1 MAAISAAV
9 IGGTAISAL
18 SAGTIAAGVSGIASG
33 AGALMSFAQAGQA
46 KAKAADAT
54 READKAI
61 AEAKSKLDLN
71 FYDTLAIQ
79 KEPYELQR
87 EALLASGA
95 QALEAGRESERGA
108 AATAGRVLMAQNEA
122 QAGVRTAMGQDLM
135 ALEKLSAAED
145 SRLRDV
151 SAQISMEEAAGAQL
165 ARANFENLAGQATTQ
180 GMEGIVGVGKA
191 YATSLPLYMKDA
203 EAAKKAAAD
212 AAAAKGLN
220 LDGTLTGAQIQK
232 NAQSAFA
239 PQLKS
244 MLPTKQGVNDSLLM
258 QRNMYLGKMGSP
270 QFDYNN
276 QANSFNNPFAVY
288 LS

>member
-1 MAAISAAV
+1 MAAISA
-9 IGGTAISAL
+9 TA
-18 SAGTIAAGVSGIASG
+18 IAAGISAAATV
-33 AGALMSFAQAGQA
+33 AGTTMSFAQAGKA

-54 READKAI
+54 RAADKAI
-61 AEAKSKLDLN
+61 AEAKSKLDIN
-71 FYDTLAIQ
+71 FYDTLGIQ

-87 EALLASGA
+87 EALLSQGA
-95 QALEAGRESERGA
+95 EAIRAAQEGEERGVG
-108 AATAGRVLMAQNEA
+108 ATVGRTLMAQNEA
-122 QAGVRTAMGQDLM
+122 QAANRTQMSQDLM

-151 SAQISMEEAAGAQL
+151 GAQISMEEAQGAQL
-165 ARANFENLAGQATTQ
+165 ARANFEELAGKATTQ
-180 GMEGIVGVGKA
+180 GLQGIVQTGQAVAGFV
-191 YATSLPLYMKDA
+191 PLYMKDA
-203 EAAKKAAAD
+203 NAAAKAAAD
-212 AAAAKGLN
+212 AAAAQGLN

-258 QRNMYLGKMGSP
+258 QRNMYLGKMGAP